1 MDKLRR
7 KGCLYRKIAE
17 LSNPVYDFELVALLQ
32 ETIIAT
38 AKSKYKVK
46 SLHTYADKINRV
58 LSCLATEKD
67 FSVSY
72 MEVVFYDGIK
82 WHIFI

>member
-17 LSNPVYDFELVALLQ
+17 LVCYLFKKRK
-32 ETIIAT
+32 
-38 AKSKYKVK
+38 KSKYKVK